1 MVYICI
7 LHLKFCLLLT
17 VLHSASLLAPAAM
30 ESAPLT
36 FKLIYHFSIVAAYE
50 FNKDFKKRYI
60 RWEEWVV
67 QAK

>member
-1 MVYICI
+1 
-7 LHLKFCLLLT
+7 
-17 VLHSASLLAPAAM
+17 M